1 MLIHVTPKI
10 LAGNDHHC
18 VDVSLVDLSIP
29 EFGLKLRGG
38 VDVVGRRPYPNKY
51 YTVACRKVGREAV
64 VGLLFDVDRQVKN
77 FTITTRWA
85 VEADLVLKHVVKY
98 EILDEDFEATTD
110 SMLIWAG
117 FMGDGT
123 RFQSRW
129 PESAKEFVPASHQPR
144 MDVFAGCGKKGD
156 FKDTQNPHGII
167 LERYETIQ
175 IPTVERERLVRRASS
190 INNRLPRFEHA
201 ISL

>member
-10 LAGNDHHC
+10 LTGKDHHR
-18 VDVSLVDLSIP
+18 VDVSLVDVSIP
-29 EFGLKLRGG
+29 DFGLTLRGG
-38 VDVVGRRPYPNKY
+38 VDIVGRKPYPNKY

-64 VGLLFDVDRQVKN
+64 VGLLLDVDRQVRD

-85 VEADLVLKHVVKY
+85 LVADVVVKHVVKY
-98 EILDEDFEATTD
+98 EILDEEYDAATD
-110 SMLIWAG
+110 CMLIWSG

-123 RFQSRW
+123 QFQNRW

-144 MDVFAGCGKKGD
+144 MDVLAGCGKKGD
-156 FKDTQNPHGII
+156 FKDTQTPYGII
-167 LERYETIQ
+167 LERHESIQ

-190 INNRLPRFEHA
+190 INNRLPHFEHA
-201 ISL
+201 IRL